1 MNRILVVVGLV
12 VAIFVGV
19 SSCEQIDA
27 GHVGV
32 KVNMYGSDKGVGGV
46 TECTGMVFYNPI
58 TTKIY
63 EFPTFIQ
70 HKEYTK
76 TDDRD
81 NSFVVN
87 SKDGSEFR
95 VSPIVNYSVQREK
108 VPAIFSKYRRSLPE
122 IEEGF
127 LKTAVYDAFRLAAN
141 KYTADGLISNREVF
155 EQEVRKILV
164 SQLLKEGFVLNQF
177 TSNLVYPNS
186 FKNAINAKNNAVQA
200 ALMAENK
207 VKQAE
212 AEAKI
217 KVAKANGEAES
228 MLAIARAE
236 AEANTLKQRTLSPML
251 IQQQWIEKWKGNVP
265 TTTLGSNTSVMYGL
279 K

>member
-1 MNRILVVVGLV
+1 MRRILVASGIVLLLLLIGM
-12 VAIFVGV
+12 
-19 SSCEQIDA
+19 SCERIDA

-32 KVNMYGSDKGVGGV
+32 KVDMYGSGKGVNDV
-46 TECTGMVFYNPI
+46 TECTGWVFYNPV

-70 HKEYTK
+70 HKEYK
-76 TDDRD
+76 DE

-87 SKDGSEFR
+87 SKDGSEFS
-95 VSPIVNYSVQREK
+95 VSPIMNYSVQREK
-108 VPAIFSKYRRSLPE
+108 VPAIFAKYRRSLEE

-127 LKTAVYDAFRLAAN
+127 LKTAVYDAFRLATN
-141 KYTADGLISNREVF
+141 KYTADGLIGNREVF
-155 EQEVRKILV
+155 EIEVRRLLE
-164 SQLLKEGFVLNQF
+164 SQLLKEGFVINQF

-186 FKNAINAKNNAVQA
+186 FKKAINAKNNAVQA

-217 KVAKANGEAES
+217 KVATANGNAEAL
-228 MLAIARAE
+228 LANARAE
-236 AEANTLKQRTLSPML
+236 AESNRLRQQTLTPML

-265 TTTLGSNTSVMYGL
+265 TTNLGSGTNVMYGL